1 MTAPSA
7 DPAIGA
13 IKAPTLDDF
22 ETLARAAYASLPSRF
37 TALCEG
43 LVIRVEEFP
52 DDETLDE
59 MSCES
64 EYDLLGLF
72 RGAGIAQREH
82 LTETGDQPNLIWLYR
97 RPIIDFWADG
107 EDTLAEIIT
116 HVLVHEIGHHF
127 GFSDEDME
135 EIERR
140 SS

>member
-1 MTAPSA
+1 MTEPSR
-7 DPAIGA
+7 DPALA
-13 IKAPTLDDF
+13 TFKAPTLDDI
-22 ETLARAAYASLPSRF
+22 ETLARAAFASLPSRF

-43 LVIRVEEFP
+43 LVVRVEDFP

-59 MSCES
+59 MGCES

-72 RGAGIAQREH
+72 RGAGLTQREH
-82 LTETGDQPNLIWLYR
+82 LAQTGDQPNLIWLYR

-107 EDTLAEIIT
+107 EETLAEIVA

-127 GFSDEDME
+127 GFSDEDLE

-140 SS
+140 AG